1 MKRVTYTD
9 GDGRM
14 TWVLIPEWAPDGDA
28 HMGIVLGPPSL
39 AELNLPLEIDVA
51 LHNQLY
57 YRGIITARDAQTK
70 RQEITAAII
79 SACKVDSGRIL
90 NLYLGL
96 TADGVAPNED
106 GNLYS
111 RSG

>member
-9 GDGRM
+9 EEGRL
-14 TWVLIPEWAPDGDA
+14 TWVLLPEWAPDADA
-28 HMGIVLGPPSL
+28 RMGIVVGPPSL
-39 AELNLPLEIDVA
+39 AELGLPLEIDVA

-57 YRGIITARDAQTK
+57 YREVITARDAQQK

-79 SACKVDSGRIL
+79 SACKVDAGRIL

-96 TADGVAPNED
+96 SPEGVAPSDD